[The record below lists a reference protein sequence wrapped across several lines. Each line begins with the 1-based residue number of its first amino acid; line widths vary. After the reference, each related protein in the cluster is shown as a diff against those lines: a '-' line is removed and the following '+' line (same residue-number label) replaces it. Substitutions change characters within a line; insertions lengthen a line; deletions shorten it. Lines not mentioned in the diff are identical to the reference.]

1 MLLNGKLETIRGFV
15 TLQFEPVA
23 ALASLWLVL
32 ENPEP
37 FDVSVFFIA
46 NAANHAI
53 RVHCVDDIRI
63 LLGSLPAF
71 ASLQEEGIL
80 KRQKLCKFFL
90 SKFGKCNEFTNLTQK
105 LRFLDATNDKVLNVN
120 IFLPSFDDIKKI
132 WQLT

>member
-1 MLLNGKLETIRGFV
+1 M

-80 KRQKLCKFFL
+80 KRQKLCKFF
-90 SKFGKCNEFTNLTQK
+90 
-105 LRFLDATNDKVLNVN
+105 V
-120 IFLPSFDDIKKI
+120 KI
-132 WQLT
+132 WKMQRVYKPNPKVTLLRRNK